1 MISLSLE
8 IDMEPKSQWYYEN
21 HGRAEGPIS
30 TLELVKKIQDGEL
43 KLLDLVFKEGD
54 GQWLPAQD
62 FSEITS
68 LVKTTASQF
77 KVDADWIVLRSV
89 EVDGREQY
97 DQIGPFSI
105 EQILQLLDKGKIK
118 FTDFVWRNG
127 YENWVPLGRLDEFEN
142 PLESSVQVDLSIYEK
157 PRQEEL
163 SSTSKNVK
171 VYKAKIKEE
180 PAEERPKEARGEDLA
195 KPKWSVEPK
204 TTLKKAAPVV
214 EVSAPKPPIQKQEK
228 IVEPEENTDKR
239 VLREEKREV
248 AKRRWSAVAS
258 AVAVFIFLSGA
269 GLFIVYGQ
277 KAYQSFQ
284 HRSDKILFEPIQVAK
299 KQPPPP
305 SANVQR
311 PTVAQQPAAVLSTP
325 APAPVIAQPVK
336 EPVKPLEKT
345 IEHPEMQ
352 FSQMTEKQKS
362 FFFHQERMHL
372 FYSAQKG
379 VRLIDEIEKFL
390 KKPSK
395 KKNQQKTLI
404 SSWLGQIQNL
414 HRQVREENKNSHIY
428 QDLFKRLQTV
438 TMQFEERGRDLQAQ
452 LANGRGPSK
461 EWTLKEVRI
470 EYKKI
475 MGQAKELD

>member
-1 MISLSLE
+1 
-8 IDMEPKSQWYYEN
+8 MEPKSQWYYEN

-43 KLLDLVFKEGD
+43 QLLDLVFKEGD

-97 DQIGPFSI
+97 DQIGPFAI
-105 EQILQLLDKGKIK
+105 EQILRLLDKGKIK

-163 SSTSKNVK
+163 SSTAKNVK
-171 VYKAKIKEE
+171 IYKAKIKEE
-180 PAEERPKEARGEDLA
+180 SSEEKPKEARGEDLA

-204 TTLKKAAPVV
+204 PTPVKKPTPAV
-214 EVSAPKPPIQKQEK
+214 EVIRPAPPVQKPEK
-228 IVEPEENTDKR
+228 AVEPEESAEKQI
-239 VLREEKREV
+239 LREEKREV
-248 AKRRWSAVAS
+248 AKKRWSAVAS

-284 HRSDKILFEPIQVAK
+284 RRSDKILFEPIQVAK
-299 KQPPPP
+299 KQPFVTQKSNRPLAPVQAPTTVTPPP
-305 SANVQR
+305 QTV
-311 PTVAQQPAAVLSTP
+311 VAQPF
-325 APAPVIAQPVK
+325 K
-336 EPVKPLEKT
+336 ETVKPLEK
-345 IEHPEMQ
+345 INEEPEAQ

-379 VRLIDEIEKFL
+379 VKLIDEIDKFI

-395 KKNQQKTLI
+395 KKIQQKMFI
-404 SSWLGQIQNL
+404 SSWFGQIQSL
-414 HRQVREENKNSHIY
+414 RRKVREENKNSHMF
-428 QDLFKRLQTV
+428 QDLFKRLDVV
-438 TMQFEERGRDLQAQ
+438 TLQLEERGRDLQAQ

-461 EWTLKEVRI
+461 EWTLKEVRL

>member
-1 MISLSLE
+1 
-8 IDMEPKSQWYYEN
+8 MEPKSQWYYEN

-43 KLLDLVFKEGD
+43 RLLDLVFKEGD

-62 FSEITS
+62 FSEITT

-180 PAEERPKEARGEDLA
+180 SAEERPKEARGEDLA

-204 TTLKKAAPVV
+204 TTAPSKKASPEAEVVRPAP
-214 EVSAPKPPIQKQEK
+214 PPVQIKEK
-228 IVEPEENTDKR
+228 IVEPEENTDQR
-239 VLREEKREV
+239 IRREEKREV

-258 AVAVFIFLSGA
+258 AVAVFVFLSGA

-277 KAYQSFQ
+277 KAYKNFKQ
-284 HRSDKILFEPIQVAK
+284 RSDKILFEPVQVVK
-299 KQPPPP
+299 KQPVSPTKFNRPTGQRQEPIAVPPP
-305 SANVQR
+305 PV
-311 PTVAQQPAAVLSTP
+311 AAVT
-325 APAPVIAQPVK
+325 QPVK
-336 EPVKPLEKT
+336 EETVKPVEKV
-345 IEHPEMQ
+345 IETSEAQ
-352 FSQMTEKQKS
+352 FSQMTEKQKA
-362 FFFHQERMHL
+362 FFYHQERMHL
-372 FYSAQKG
+372 FYSSQKG
-379 VRLIDEIEKFL
+379 VKLIDQIDKFL

-395 KKNQQKTLI
+395 KKSQQKALI
-404 SSWLGQIQNL
+404 SSWFAQIQGL

-428 QDLFKRLQTV
+428 QDLFKRLQAAT
-438 TMQFEERGRDLQAQ
+438 QQLEERGRDLQAQ

-470 EYKKI
+470 EYKKL